1 MCTVLY
7 KLALLNAYMGPA
19 LAEWRAVAVADYT
32 EFMHQ
37 FDRVK
42 PPSSAPISQPQPK
55 AGGKKKRKK
64 PKLTLD
70 QANRQKMK
78 KKQQVNHDH
87 WYEDKS

>member
-55 AGGKKKRKK
+55 AGGRKSGRSQNG
-64 PKLTLD
+64 PWTRPI
-70 QANRQKMK
+70 ARR
-78 KKQQVNHDH
+78 
-87 WYEDKS
+87 